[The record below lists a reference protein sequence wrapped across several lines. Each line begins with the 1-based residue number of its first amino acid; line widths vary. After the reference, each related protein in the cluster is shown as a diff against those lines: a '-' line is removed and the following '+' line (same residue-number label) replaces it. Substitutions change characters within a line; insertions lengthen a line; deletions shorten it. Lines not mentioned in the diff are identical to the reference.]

1 MLVSRSCQMHRPVH
15 QSPFRVEN
23 RHSPETPRAPGESH
37 RPIDRSPGRV
47 GASLPR
53 RPVRGVPGALPV
65 CVWALAL
72 TCRGAFLHA
81 DVAFGARLAVAG
93 HLACLLLLAA
103 GAAPAVG
110 ILSGSPCGRRY
121 LSLGW
126 TRGGSAGSQGRCVS
140 PWISRSRTSL
150 RCAGRL
156 PRQQGA
162 VVAAPRASR
171 SPGSPAEREGGPGG
185 VGCVATAAGAVG
197 GLIHEALAELFGI
210 EPPGSPVPDLGPW
223 PLCLAGYFLPDRD
236 LPVYFLDSCF

>member
-1 MLVSRSCQMHRPVH
+1 MLVSRSCQMRRPVH

-171 SPGSPAEREGGPGG
+171 SPGSPAERGGGGARRRGLRCHCRGGRRGSDPRGPCRALRHRAPGLPR
-185 VGCVATAAGAVG
+185 AGPR
-197 GLIHEALAELFGI
+197 ALAAVSCRLF
-210 EPPGSPVPDLGPW
+210 SPRP
-223 PLCLAGYFLPDRD
+223 
-236 LPVYFLDSCF
+236 